1 MLDLMVDAEREFEEF
16 RENLLRECNILFDR
30 FSLMKRLRDAYEDEK
45 ERHVLE
51 MSPAFW
57 YHVRS
62 ALYQSSILSV
72 TKLLSETEGRLR
84 NFLNFIS
91 KNLGMFE
98 EENFKRRTSGTQ
110 EFIPVLPETVRLD
123 RKRIDK
129 LLKKVLENFKV
140 RRNGEVAH
148 LDQQYFLMPEK
159 VIEDAPIEWGELDK
173 IMIVV
178 DEVFNRYS
186 RAFDGDVYKLGARDI
201 SDINIVLSILR
212 EHRERFWQIDAA
224 GQG

>member
-57 YHVRS
+57 NHVRS

-72 TKLLSETEGRLR
+72 TKLLSNPEGRLR
-84 NFLNFIS
+84 KFLNFIS

-98 EENFKRRTSGTQ
+98 EENFKRRASGTQ

-159 VIEDAPIEWGELDK
+159 VIEDAPIEWEELDK

>member
-57 YHVRS
+57 NHVRS